1 VCESYFAKKKFMISR
16 MVDSPTFLAFLF
28 ASLIL
33 AVIPGP
39 GVVYIVT
46 RTLGQGRH
54 AGLASIGGI
63 ALGNLGNAIA
73 ASVGLAAL
81 LATSATAFLIIKYA
95 GAAYLIFL
103 GIQALFVESPV
114 KTSEST
120 ARVSSKRLFWDG
132 FLVALL
138 NPKTALF
145 FAALLPQ
152 FISPGYS
159 PLRQSVVLG
168 CVFVLIAIC
177 TDTAYVLTAAVIA
190 PTINSKS
197 RLQPLGRYVTAATFI
212 GLGVY
217 AALVSPRSDK

>member
-1 VCESYFAKKKFMISR
+1 MIAR
-16 MVDSPTFLAFLF
+16 TVDSPTFLAFLF

-46 RTLGQGRH
+46 RTLGQGRQ

-63 ALGNLGNAIA
+63 ALGNLGNATA

-81 LATSATAFLIIKYA
+81 LAASATAFLIIKYA

-103 GIQALFVESPV
+103 GIQTLLVKSPV
-114 KTSEST
+114 KTSAIT
-120 ARVSSKRLFWDG
+120 TRVSSKRLFRDG

-159 PLRQSVVLG
+159 PLQQSVVLG
-168 CVFVLIAIC
+168 CVFVLIAVC
-177 TDTAYVLTAAVIA
+177 TDTAYVLTAAAIA
-190 PTINSKS
+190 PTFKSKS

-217 AALVSPRSDK
+217 AALVSPRTDK